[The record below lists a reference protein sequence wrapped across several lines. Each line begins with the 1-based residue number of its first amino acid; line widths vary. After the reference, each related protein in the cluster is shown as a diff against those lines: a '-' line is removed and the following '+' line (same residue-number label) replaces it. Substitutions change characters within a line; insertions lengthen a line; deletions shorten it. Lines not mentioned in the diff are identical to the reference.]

1 MIGTEDFEG
10 IITPLFL
17 PLDEEERVL
26 EKDLT
31 AHVRI
36 LLDRGIQGFLVPSGT
51 GEFYNL
57 TPEERRHAIAIVAR
71 EAKGRVPVIAM
82 AGDCGTRNS
91 LRHIA
96 VAREAGA
103 DAVMA
108 NPPFYTPV
116 DQVALKEFFNTLA
129 NQGGMPLWLYH
140 QPSHTKVAI
149 EPETVR
155 ELAANP
161 RIVGI
166 KASAWVDIFYYQQ
179 LLRTLKERPRFRVLM
194 GEDINGVSGLILGGH
209 GMISTLSNLIPDEL
223 ISLWKAI
230 KSRDLETARR
240 IQDRITDVE
249 TLVILQCRSWQG
261 AGKYILQQRGIFS
274 STLVTSPSHS
284 LTVADVDKLE
294 RRGRELGLF

>member
-1 MIGTEDFEG
+1 MIGAQEVEG
-10 IITPLFL
+10 IITPLFI

-26 EKDLT
+26 ERDLT
-31 AHVRI
+31 THVRT

-57 TPEERRHAIAIVAR
+57 TPEERRHAISVVAR

-82 AGDCGTRNS
+82 AGECGTRNS
-91 LRHIA
+91 LRQIA
-96 VAREAGA
+96 AAREAGA

-108 NPPFYTPV
+108 NPPFYSPV
-116 DQVALKEFFNTLA
+116 DQIALKDFFNTLA
-129 NQGGMPLWLYH
+129 NEGGMPLWLYH
-140 QPSHTKVAI
+140 QPSHTKVSI
-149 EPETVR
+149 DPETVR

-166 KASAWVDIFYYQQ
+166 KASAWVDILYFQQ
-179 LLRTLKERPRFRVLM
+179 LLRALKDRPGFRVFM
-194 GEDINGVSGLILGGH
+194 GEDINGISGLVLGGH
-209 GMISTLSNLIPDEL
+209 GMVSTLSNLIPDEL
-223 ISLWKAI
+223 VSLWKAI
-230 KSRDLETARR
+230 KTEDLATARR

-261 AGKYILQQRGIFS
+261 AGKYILKKRGIFS
-274 STLVTSPSHS
+274 STVVTSPSHG
-284 LTVADVDKLE
+284 LTDADVDKLE